1 MATTEIDSAKRKIK
15 VPAIYLWAAG
25 QSSRFTGESDD
36 IRSILDCLSSRAW
49 RTKFFKSSQVDKEDL
64 FRTNVKAFKNTG
76 VIPFARDDLDLSL
89 GALVYAEGVD
99 FKMHSDRS
107 FVESGFLRVRAK
119 AIEYVDLA
127 GDMIKAD
134 SHIPDFLNIQ
144 HKKSLLS
151 SFEEL
156 SKINAVYQTVN
167 SSTCILKISGFPN
180 LFSSVKKALPCSI
193 SLWSEPKDES
203 TSTLSNIKRKLGFAK
218 LQPSKDK
225 SLCLTEILA
234 QTQLELTAGSL
245 VGNWLLIESDD
256 FKSFGRLPDI
266 TVDNDTS
273 PVSIDSLQMLKKY
286 TLGETPMVLA
296 SQSLINKFSKKF
308 SWFIPDDTTA
318 WFKGI
323 QQ

>member
-1 MATTEIDSAKRKIK
+1 MTEIDSTKRKIK

-25 QSSRFTGESDD
+25 QSSRFSGESDD
-36 IRSILDCLSSRAW
+36 LRSILDCLSSRAW

-89 GALVYAEGVD
+89 GALVYAEGAE
-99 FKMHSDRS
+99 FKMYSDRS
-107 FVESGFLRVRAK
+107 FVESGFLRVRTK
-119 AIEYVDLA
+119 GIEYVDLVA
-127 GDMIKAD
+127 DMIKAD
-134 SHIPDFLNIQ
+134 SYIPDFLNIH

-167 SSTCILKISGFPN
+167 SSTCVLKISRFPN
-180 LFSSVKKALPCSI
+180 LFGSVKKTLPCSI
-193 SLWSEPKDES
+193 SLWNEPKDAKAS
-203 TSTLSNIKRKLGFAK
+203 TSGNINRRLGFAK
-218 LQPSKDK
+218 LQLSNNK
-225 SLCLTEILA
+225 SICLTEVSA
-234 QTQLELTAGSL
+234 QMQLELTAGSL

-256 FKSFGRLPDI
+256 FKSFGRLPDL

-273 PVSIDSLQMLKKY
+273 SVAIDLLQMLKKY
-286 TLGETPMVLA
+286 TLGESPMVLA
-296 SQSLINKFSKKF
+296 SQILINKFSKKF